1 MPGLQTAPGLIANR
15 YGADLFYASADHL
28 ADQVRELIEKAPTP
42 VKYLVLDAEAIS
54 NVDLSVAQT
63 VRRLLDELSGKGVS
77 VVFGRV
83 TTFSRIRDGTAS
95 PN

>member
-1 MPGLQTAPGLIANR
+1 MPGLQTAPGLIVNR
-15 YGADLFYASADHL
+15 YGADLFYASADHF

-42 VKYLVLDAEAIS
+42 VRYLVLDAEAIS
-54 NVDLSVAQT
+54 NVDLSAAQT

-77 VVFGRV
+77 VVCGRV
-83 TTFSRIRDGTAS
+83 TTFSRIRDGTGS